1 MSEIKNICKQV
12 PIIPVLVIDDISKA
26 KPLAKT
32 LIEAGLHVL
41 EVTLRTP
48 CALEVIKI
56 MSEVEGSIVGA
67 GTVLNKKDV
76 INAKLAGAKFI
87 VSPGFTQEII
97 DACEEEN
104 IPLLQKVS
112 TDVEIMQIYGKGFDM
127 LKFFPAEAAG
137 GIPML
142 KALGAPFPNIS
153 FCPTGGISES
163 LAYDYIDL
171 PNVVCVG
178 GSWITPNSLVKAEN
192 WEAIKAIALKAQQ
205 R

>member
-12 PIIPVLVIDDISKA
+12 PIIPVLVNDDISKA

-76 INAKLAGAKFI
+76 INAKLAGAKVI

-97 DACEEEN
+97 
-104 IPLLQKVS
+104 
-112 TDVEIMQIYGKGFDM
+112 
-127 LKFFPAEAAG
+127 EA
-137 GIPML
+137 
-142 KALGAPFPNIS
+142 
-153 FCPTGGISES
+153 
-163 LAYDYIDL
+163 
-171 PNVVCVG
+171 
-178 GSWITPNSLVKAEN
+178 
-192 WEAIKAIALKAQQ
+192 
-205 R
+205 